1 MARGFTEVMSA
12 LFSRAN
18 RDNDKEI
25 LVQEQCLVC
34 NSHLVDDKH
43 YQIFRVCSECG
54 FHYSITSRQRLDLL
68 TDPKTFKEKYRT
80 VTSMDPLSF
89 SGKVPYRDRLV
100 LDKERTGL
108 TEAAVVGT
116 CKIGGV
122 KTVLI
127 LLDFSFMGGTMGCVV
142 GEKVAL
148 GFEYAVKKR
157 LPVVAVVTSGG
168 VRIQEG
174 ILSLMQ
180 MAKTTSAV
188 TRLHEHGL
196 PYITVFAN
204 PSTGQAYSSFANLAD
219 ILLAEPGA
227 LVGFA
232 PLRLIQEMT
241 DEPLPLSSHTAES
254 HLKHGMVDGMVERS
268 HLRPTLVSLLTPLD
282 PQRNHTR
289 FLRPRQRDAK
299 PRSVPETWEA
309 IERVRRADRP
319 SASWYIERLL
329 NNPVELHGDRVA
341 ADDPAITCAI
351 GDFQGCS
358 IVIIGQQRQW
368 EPNMGLHSSYIQP
381 EGFRKAQRA
390 MRFAAKFGFPVVTL
404 IDTAGP
410 SISLHAEE
418 KGVGHIIATTLAQM
432 TNLPVPIIA
441 VIIGEGGREG
451 ALSLGVADK
460 IIMLESA
467 IYTPMSP
474 EGAAALMFRDQS
486 RAPDAARALRL
497 TASESLD
504 MAIIDAIVAEPAGG
518 AHTDPVESAL
528 LLQRAII
535 RALSEVQGYSKER
548 LLKRRYKKFRNMGEY
563 KPYFRMVVAKE
574 IETLQSSVAS
584 RVRIRRSRNQ
594 NSKSTAAS
602 DGAKPGRLAKSR
614 PRTLLAKA
622 VVRRRRRNR
631 IKKQQP

>member
-1 MARGFTEVMSA
+1 MARGFTEVVSA
-12 LFSRAN
+12 LFSRAS

-25 LVQEQCLVC
+25 LVQDQCLVC
-34 NSHLVDDKH
+34 NHQLLDDPK
-43 YQIFRVCSECG
+43 YQALRVCSECG
-54 FHYSITSRQRLDLL
+54 FHYSITSRQRIDLL
-68 TDPKTFKEKYRT
+68 ADPKTFKEKYRT

-89 SGKVPYRDRLV
+89 SGKVSYRDRLV
-100 LDKERTGL
+100 LDRERTGL
-108 TEAAVVGT
+108 TEAALVGY

-148 GFEYAVKKR
+148 AFEFAVRKR

-174 ILSLMQ
+174 MLSLMQ

-188 TRLHEHGL
+188 TRLHEFGL
-196 PYITVFAN
+196 PYITVLAN

-219 ILLAEPGA
+219 VLLAEPGA

-241 DEPLPLSSHTAES
+241 DEPLPLSSHTAEA
-254 HLKHGMVDGMVERS
+254 HLKHGMVDSMVERPQLHS
-268 HLRPTLVSLLTPLD
+268 MLANLLMPLD

-289 FLRPRQRDAK
+289 FLRPRGSGMK
-299 PRSVPETWEA
+299 PRSRPETWEA

-319 SASWYIERLL
+319 TATWYIERLL
-329 NNPVELHGDRVA
+329 TNPVELHGDRIS
-341 ADDPAITCAI
+341 ADDPAITCTI

-358 IVIIGQQRQW
+358 VVIIGQQRQW
-368 EPNMGLHSSYIQP
+368 EPELGLQSSYIQP

-390 MRFAAKFGFPVVTL
+390 MRFAAKFGFPVITL

-410 SISLHAEE
+410 SMSLEAEE
-418 KGVGHIIATTLAQM
+418 KGVGHAIATTLAQM
-432 TNLPVPIIA
+432 ANLPVPIVA

-451 ALSLGVADK
+451 ALSLGVADR
-460 IIMLESA
+460 ILMLESA

-474 EGAAALMFRDQS
+474 EGAAALMFRDQN

-497 TASESLD
+497 TASEALD
-504 MAIIDAIVAEPAGG
+504 MAIIDAIVPEPAGG
-518 AHTDPVESAL
+518 AHTNPIEAASHV
-528 LLQRAII
+528 QRAIM
-535 RALSEVQGYSKER
+535 RALAQIQGYSKER
-548 LLKRRYKKFRNMGEY
+548 LLKKRYKKFRNMGEY
-563 KPYFRMVVAKE
+563 KPYYRMVVAKE

-584 RVRIRRSRNQ
+584 RVRIRRARNRNKKINAAKHSTDPSPIVRSR
-594 NSKSTAAS
+594 
-602 DGAKPGRLAKSR
+602 SR
-614 PRTLLAKA
+614 SLLAKA
-622 VVRRRRRNR
+622 AGSRRRT
-631 IKKQQP
+631 KSKSQ